1 MPLPQELLVSAKKYH
16 LKGESRQFQL
26 IVLCYLVQHY
36 HVLVVFFVLFS
47 QILNFAV
54 LP

>member
-1 MPLPQELLVSAKKYH
+1 MPLPQELLVSAKKY